1 MTWRNSAAYY
11 AQSNGRAELAVKTA
25 KRMLLGNCDDKGD
38 IDNMRFARALLQ
50 FRNTPLQGINLSPA
64 QILYGRELKDCMPTL
79 QDALT
84 VRKEWRIAADERDLA
99 QLFLMPLTFGI
110 LHTSYGAG
118 ALWGLAEATM
128 TRLRAAFGRGDA
140 SN

>member
-1 MTWRNSAAYY
+1 MALAIAAVLAAIDARFGWLLASGAAAY
-11 AQSNGRAELAVKTA
+11 AVATLAVSA
-25 KRMLLGNCDDKGD
+25 K
-38 IDNMRFARALLQ
+38 
-50 FRNTPLQGINLSPA
+50 
-64 QILYGRELKDCMPTL
+64 
-79 QDALT
+79 
-84 VRKEWRIAADERDLA
+84 IAADERDLA

-118 ALWGLAEATM
+118 SLWGLAEATM